1 MFAVLQRAEAYAY
14 HRSDFERTPDLY
26 GPRLRN
32 HLNIAKAL
40 TAAEYAAAR
49 HQLDELR
56 RAIQMTFEEV
66 DLVVTPN
73 RAPSEK
79 LADIRPKDTSIPP
92 MATRARNTSYAM
104 SAFGIP
110 AVSVPCG
117 FTPNGLPV
125 GMQIAGPMW
134 GEGRVLALARAY
146 QERTIWHLAAPAF
159 RSSLG

>member
-1 MFAVLQRAEAYAY
+1 M
-14 HRSDFERTPDLY
+14 
-26 GPRLRN
+26 G
-32 HLNIAKAL
+32 KAL

-56 RAIQMTFEEV
+56 RAIQTTFEEV

-73 RAPSEK
+73 RASSEK
-79 LADIRPKDTSIPP
+79 LADIRPGDISTPP
-92 MATRARNTSYAM
+92 LATRVRNTSYAM

-110 AVSVPCG
+110 AASVPCG

-146 QERTIWHLAAPAF
+146 QKRTRWHLAAPAF
-159 RSSLG
+159 RSSVG

>member
-1 MFAVLQRAEAYAY
+1 M
-14 HRSDFERTPDLY
+14 
-26 GPRLRN
+26 G
-32 HLNIAKAL
+32 KAL
-40 TAAEYAAAR
+40 TAADYAAVR

-56 RAIQMTFEEV
+56 RAIQMTFEKV

-79 LADIRPKDTSIPP
+79 LADIRPTDTSILP
-92 MATRARNTSYAM
+92 MATRIRNTSQPM

-110 AVSVPCG
+110 AVSIPCG
-117 FTPNGLPV
+117 FTPNGMPV

-146 QERTIWHLAAPAF
+146 QERTTWHLATPAF
-159 RSSLG
+159 RSSVG